1 MDLEFSLIKN
11 PNTDDLMVLNDIQSI
26 KNSVR
31 NLILTNKGE
40 RIFQPYIGTTLS
52 NVLFE
57 IADSD
62 LGDTII
68 ESIKTVLSLFEPRI
82 VVDSILVSLED
93 DNITLSVQIYYTILS
108 TNVKDSVTQTV
119 FRDR

>member
-1 MDLEFSLIKN
+1 MDLDFSLVKH
-11 PNTDDLMVLNDIQSI
+11 PNTDDIMVLNDVQSI

-68 ESIKTVLSLFEPRI
+68 DSIKSVLSLFEPRI

-93 DNITLSVQIYYTILS
+93 DDITLSVQIYYTILS
-108 TNVKDSVTQTV
+108 TNVKDSVTQTI
-119 FRDR
+119 FRGR

>member
-93 DNITLSVQIYYTILS
+93 DNITLSVQIRYTILS